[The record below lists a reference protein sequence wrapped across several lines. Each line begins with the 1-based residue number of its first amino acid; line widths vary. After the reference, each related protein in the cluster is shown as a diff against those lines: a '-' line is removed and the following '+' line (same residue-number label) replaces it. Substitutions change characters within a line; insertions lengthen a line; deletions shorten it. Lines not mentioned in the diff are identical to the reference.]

1 MTLVAAVE
9 YLLHGLANTTVTE
22 EISKIIENIGEVNE
36 TAFQNE
42 RFGIHGIN
50 KSASMNSAT
59 SALERYAGTY
69 SDFDNFY
76 MFI

>member
-42 RFGIHGIN
+42 GFGIHGIN
-50 KSASMNSAT
+50 KAASMNSVAT
-59 SALERYAGTY
+59 ALERYAGTY
-69 SDFDNFY
+69 SDFDTFC
-76 MFI
+76 MFN